1 VKQTSYDIFYVKMI
15 QIEKGINRRKAKSD
29 IWEFGD
35 WTMASA
41 TATLPHKHR
50 GPINV
55 SVAKVIQ

>member
-1 VKQTSYDIFYVKMI
+1 MI